1 MRLIDADAIKRRVVI
16 GGSEQCKKCALAE
29 MLYDIVNAPT
39 VDAQPIIHAKW
50 VDAPKAPAY
59 KDSYKCSN
67 CYTGAIHDMNGYSVL
82 TRYCSYCGA
91 KMNKHHNRMGEVTD
105 DV

>member
-39 VDAQPIIHAKW
+39 VEAEPIRHAKW
-50 VDAPKAPAY
+50 LPIYYDNQPMICA
-59 KDSYKCSN
+59 CSLCDRRVIN
-67 CYTGAIHDMNGYSVL
+67 KYDL
-82 TRYCSYCGA
+82 PRYCPTCGA
-91 KMNKHHNRMGEVTD
+91 KMDEEADNE
-105 DV
+105 